1 MSQRQQ
7 TIFTP
12 RVIQARKELLS
23 ALTES
28 VKQSKFEPE
37 VIEGKVTAVL
47 SEIWNEADKIARAIP
62 LVLDDDTTPDSPS
75 SQEVQAG

>member
-1 MSQRQQ
+1 MTQRPQS
-7 TIFTP
+7 IFTP

-28 VKQSKFEPE
+28 VKQSNFEPE

-62 LVLDDDTTPDSPS
+62 LVLDDNTLPDSDCY
-75 SQEVQAG
+75 QEIHAG